1 VNVLCALSN
10 RGGFLSFS
18 YNSLGK
24 YGFRVGFTVTV
35 GAKCPSHYTLRKW
48 ITVCNRRKNGDGL
61 TVLYTHHTLH
71 TGMTKYRKG
80 PQRTVKEH
88 KGPQKTHKGPQ
99 RSITQD
105 HRGRDNHEKTARL
118 ATILF
123 NFLQLVC
130 LYFCNF
136 VFFCEFWSFNE
147 LWRFTKQPFWDPC
160 TN

>member
-1 VNVLCALSN
+1 MCCVLCQTEV
-10 RGGFLSFS
+10 GFCHLVTI
-18 YNSLGK
+18 LGK

-80 PQRTVKEH
+80 PQRRTKDR

-99 RSITQD
+99 RSITQV
-105 HRGRDNHEKTARL
+105 HRGWDHEKTARL

-123 NFLQLVC
+123 NFLKLFCLFFVI
-130 LYFCNF
+130 LYFCVFVNF
-136 VFFCEFWSFNE
+136 GVLVNYGV
-147 LWRFTKQPFWDPC
+147 L
-160 TN
+160 